1 MVDLSSLEVI
11 GRVVGET
18 THTSV
23 VFTATKPPRV
33 GEYVIIE
40 YPGNDA
46 VLGIVE
52 ASRVG
57 NPLLAS
63 KYLRPEVVEYAE
75 SFGAERHHYVL
86 GQARLL
92 SRLEPLIKYKV
103 IEAPKY
109 PPEPMARVFRA
120 SDDVLRLIFGSRGGG
135 CVRLGVLANHPK
147 VPFYVDIDAVVSRHL
162 AILAVTGAGKSNTVA
177 VLVRGIVDSLGGT
190 VLLIDMHSEYGGVAR
205 RCNVVTP
212 KINPANLTIYEYYRL
227 LNLGE
232 GATKQRLYL
241 RRAYS
246 YVKYLSGRERE
257 KFFEL
262 LIEEVERIVERG
274 KYREVKGDEVRE
286 VKISSRD
293 KSSVIDLLL
302 KLYDLRD
309 RYWGIV
315 LSPEAPVDLE
325 VVIKPGYANIIKL
338 GSVGEEVA
346 DVITSH
352 YLRRLLEER
361 KRFRMLGKGYP
372 VPVLTVIE
380 EAHILIPKNRNTLT
394 KEVVARVAREGRKFG
409 LGLCLVSQRPKNID
423 EDALSQTNN
432 KIILKLV
439 EPQDQRYV
447 QATSETLSD
456 ELLALLPSLNV
467 GEAVILGLMTPIPA
481 LVKIDKGEKEAG
493 EDVEAHK
500 EWRKWVMKE
509 IETTGSNI
517 YDELGI
523 LP

>member
-1 MVDLSSLEVI
+1 VVDLSKLEVI
-11 GRVVGET
+11 GRVIGET
-18 THTSV
+18 SHTSV
-23 VFTATKPPRV
+23 VFTATKPPSV
-33 GEYVIIE
+33 GEYVVIE
-40 YPGNDA
+40 YPDGGA

-52 ASRVG
+52 SSRIG
-57 NPLLAS
+57 NPLLTG

-75 SFGAERHHYVL
+75 SFGAERHHYVV

-92 SRLEPLIKYKV
+92 SRVDSLINEGIV
-103 IEAPKY
+103 ESPKY
-109 PPEPMARVFRA
+109 PPNPMARVFRA
-120 SDDVLRLIFGSRGGG
+120 SDDLLRRIFGSRGGS
-135 CVRLGVLANHPK
+135 CIRLGVLANHPK
-147 VPFYVDIDAVVSRHL
+147 VPFYVDVNAVVSRHL
-162 AILAVTGAGKSNTVA
+162 AILAITGAGKSNTVA
-177 VLVRGIVDSLGGT
+177 VLVRGIVDELGGT

-205 RCNVVTP
+205 RCRVVTP
-212 KINPANLTIYEYYRL
+212 KVNPANLTIHEYYRL

-246 YVKYLSGRERE
+246 YVKHVCGRELE
-257 KFFEL
+257 KFFDL
-262 LIEEVERIVERG
+262 LIEEVERILSTG
-274 KYREVKGDEVRE
+274 KYREVRGGEVKE
-286 VKISSRD
+286 VKISGKD

-315 LSPEAPVDLE
+315 LSPEAPIDLE
-325 VVIKPGYANIIKL
+325 AVVKPGYANVIKL

-352 YLRRLLEER
+352 YLRRLLESR
-361 KRFRMLGKGYP
+361 KRFRVCGKGYP

-380 EAHILIPKNRNTLT
+380 EAHVLIPRNRSTLT

-409 LGLCLVSQRPKNID
+409 LGLCLVSQRPKNVD

-432 KIILKLV
+432 KIILRLV

-447 QATSETLSD
+447 QAASETLSD

-467 GEAVILGLMTPIPA
+467 GEAVVLGLMTPIPA
-481 LVKIDKGEKEAG
+481 LVKVDKVKKEAG
-493 EDVEAHK
+493 EDIEAHK
-500 EWRKWVMKE
+500 EWREWVFRE
-509 IETTGSNI
+509 LSSSGSNV

-523 LP
+523 NG